1 MLDPYV
7 SGEYRTHNPDWHEAD
22 APHKAAALARLI
34 RYCGIA
40 PRTVVDVGCG
50 TGGVIAALKAAFD
63 AELPNTAWEGWD
75 PAEDAIRTARERE
88 GERLQYVA
96 GDFLQSERR
105 ADVVLLIDVVEH
117 VVDDVAFLEALRPRA
132 DWFLLRVPL
141 ELSVLDVVRPQR
153 VLAARAQ
160 YGHRHFYTR
169 EMALAL
175 LDTAGFRVDTWRYD
189 RVPPPTDTARRR
201 VVDAAR
207 RAAFAWDA
215 DRAARWLGG
224 FSLLVCAR
232 PR

>member
-1 MLDPYV
+1 MVDPYV
-7 SGEYRTHNPDWHEAD
+7 TGAYRAHNPDWHASD
-22 APHKAAALARLI
+22 AVHKAEALARLI
-34 RYCGIA
+34 RYCGIV

-50 TGGVIAALKAAFD
+50 SGGVIAALKAAFD

-75 PAEDAIRTARERE
+75 PSEVAIGMARERE

-96 GDFLQSERR
+96 GDFLRSERR

-117 VVDDVAFLEALRPRA
+117 VVDDVAFLEALRGRA
-132 DWFLLRVPL
+132 DWFLLRLPL

-153 VLAARAQ
+153 VLAARIR

-189 RVPPPTDTARRR
+189 RVPPPTDTMRKRL
-201 VVDAAR
+201 VDAAR
-207 RAAFAWDA
+207 RAAFAWDE